1 MLLAWDFKYFDAAGQ
16 ERETRTAQVL
26 LDEVS
31 YPVMMHQVIAI
42 APGAPI
48 RRSTFVPKGA
58 SPAAERGR
66 AAALGSRGG
75 ESWFERRRYPELEDG
90 FGFITPTGG
99 GPNLFFFHAEV
110 IDADF
115 NDLHVGD
122 SVNYS
127 IGKNDRGPCAVDV
140 YVTRQTVSGVA

>member
-1 MLLAWDFKYFDAAGQ
+1 M
-16 ERETRTAQVL
+16 
-26 LDEVS
+26 
-31 YPVMMHQVIAI
+31 
-42 APGAPI
+42 PGSNDGTI
-48 RRSTFVPKGA
+48 QSLK
-58 SPAAERGR
+58 S
-66 AAALGSRGG
+66 
-75 ESWFERRRYPELEDG
+75 G
-90 FGFITPTGG
+90 FGFITPAGG

-122 SVNYS
+122 SVKYS